1 MSFSKVNEEITVFDK
16 EYELIGLDRHLGVH
30 IASVVSSNTA
40 DSLLIICKIIALDMS
55 RWIPFI
61 EIRNNARLVI
71 IYSDKS
77 KVILHQSH

>member
-61 EIRNNARLVI
+61 EITVQVGFLKYINTN
-71 IYSDKS
+71 
-77 KVILHQSH
+77 